1 MEGELHGKRALEEDA
16 FTQVISN
23 DLKKVSKRPTH
34 EREYTTVLV
43 SNLPKSVNQ
52 GKIRKQFSDCG
63 RIRHIDIV
71 DSTDGNSRFAKIEF
85 YSHDES
91 LAAITKTHKRM
102 GNNEI
107 IVEHLEGC
115 TLWMTNFPPDFDVKH
130 LKQLI
135 NSIDVVVL
143 SVRLPSKKF
152 NSNRRFAYIDVT
164 KASDVAKCVN
174 ELNEKEING
183 YKIVV
188 KVSNPLERTKRTD
201 SASLERREV
210 FIRNLNPEF
219 TNETEIRSHFN
230 EFGDIESVHIPN
242 NDSTEL
248 HNSCAFVTFVT
259 KEDASK
265 SLQLNKTTWNDR
277 NISVT
282 LADKKSY
289 LDRQVVKEL
298 MSKRGGKNVEC
309 MVTLFPIGDKV
320 SKEQIRHFLQENGC
334 NTDNQDIEN
343 IYLVSDHQGAIIQ
356 FKDSKLSAQCIL
368 KVQGQKFY
376 NKVITCGTIN
386 ELRNFNQQA
395 RYNKKTIKSAPQ
407 NIVATANTQTSIEP
421 KASENIPPSS
431 TKQPMSNDDF
441 RKMFLGG
448 K

>member
-1 MEGELHGKRALEEDA
+1 MEEELHGKRTLEED
-16 FTQVISN
+16 TSSLNQN
-23 DLKKVSKRPTH
+23 DLKKASKRPTH

-52 GKIRKQFSDCG
+52 GKIRKQFNDCG

-107 IVEHLEGC
+107 VVEHLEGC
-115 TLWMTNFPPDFDVKH
+115 TLWMTNFPPDYDVKH
-130 LKQLI
+130 LKQLLS
-135 NSIDVVVL
+135 SIDVVVL

-164 KASDVAKCVN
+164 NKSDVTKCVD
-174 ELNEKEING
+174 ELNGKDING
-183 YKIVV
+183 YKVVV

-210 FIRNLNPEF
+210 FARNLNPDF
-219 TNETEIRSHFN
+219 TNETEIRSQFDQ
-230 EFGDIESVHIPN
+230 FGEIESVHIPN
-242 NDSTEL
+242 NDPTEL

-265 SLQLNKTTWNDR
+265 SLQLNNTTWNDR
-277 NISVT
+277 KISVT

-298 MSKRGGKNVEC
+298 MSKKGGKNVEC
-309 MVTLFPIGDKV
+309 MVTLFPIGDKI

-334 NTDNQDIEN
+334 NTNGEDIKN
-343 IYLVSDHQGAIIQ
+343 IYLVSDHQGAIIE
-356 FKDSKLSAQCIL
+356 FKDRKLSAQCIL

-386 ELRNFNQQA
+386 ELRNFNQHA
-395 RYNKKTIKSAPQ
+395 RFAKK
-407 NIVATANTQTSIEP
+407 ATKLTQPKETVTSKIQTPIESSKADAN
-421 KASENIPPSS
+421 PPSS